1 MRAMDARKLNALG
14 YQVGPKLKF
23 ANLEV
28 VCLESQLGQKLLVT
42 GRFWGPSWPRI
53 HFYLSSISPKPKLMT
68 FRKTPALLVDDAP
81 VARAILESLS
91 RTSKAFRES
100 EVHIDDI
107 GFVELEGKPVRDL
120 KQFVLPAVS
129 VLAVLVLGLV
139 WGSASSAPLEPK
151 EQASESSCIVDSSQA
166 EFDSWLASALA
177 LDPAISKE
185 VLEIATDLG
194 RLELRVDST
203 IGSAAKVS
211 GVAVCDDG
219 RELVINHRVDTSGT
233 GAVLELG
240 Q

>member
-23 ANLEV
+23 ADLEV

-42 GRFWGPSWPRI
+42 GRFWGPSWPQI

-68 FRKTPALLVDDAP
+68 FRETPALLVDDAP

-129 VLAVLVLGLV
+129 ILAVLVLGLV
-139 WGSASSAPLEPK
+139 WGLAPLEAK
-151 EQASESSCIVDSSQA
+151 EQATESSCIVDSSQA

-177 LDPAISKE
+177 DLAISKE

>member
-1 MRAMDARKLNALG
+1 MDARKLNALG

-23 ANLEV
+23 ADLKV

-42 GRFWGPSWPRI
+42 GRFWGPSWPQI
-53 HFYLSSISPKPKLMT
+53 HFYLSSIYPKPKLMT

-139 WGSASSAPLEPK
+139 WGSASSAPLEAK

-177 LDPAISKE
+177 DLAISKE

-194 RLELRVDST
+194 TLELRVDST

>member
-1 MRAMDARKLNALG
+1 MRAIDARKLNALG

-23 ANLEV
+23 ADLEV

-42 GRFWGPSWPRI
+42 GRFWGPSWPQI
-53 HFYLSSISPKPKLMT
+53 HFYLSSISPKPKLVT

-139 WGSASSAPLEPK
+139 WGSASSAP
-151 EQASESSCIVDSSQA
+151 
-166 EFDSWLASALA
+166 
-177 LDPAISKE
+177 
-185 VLEIATDLG
+185 
-194 RLELRVDST
+194 
-203 IGSAAKVS
+203 
-211 GVAVCDDG
+211 
-219 RELVINHRVDTSGT
+219 
-233 GAVLELG
+233 
-240 Q
+240 